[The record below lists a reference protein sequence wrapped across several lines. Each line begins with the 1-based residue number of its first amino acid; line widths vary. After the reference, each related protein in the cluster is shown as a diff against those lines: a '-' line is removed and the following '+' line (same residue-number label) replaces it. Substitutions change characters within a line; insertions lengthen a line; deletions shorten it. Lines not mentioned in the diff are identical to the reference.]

1 MNQKDPTYDKDLE
14 SDFIE
19 LQNQLNYYNREIVE
33 KEKYFKEWAEKL
45 FKKEKTLKES
55 EEEIKFLNNETIP
68 RLEAQSN
75 KLNIL
80 LKELHLKKI
89 EVDSKQKKIEKANF
103 ELEKKKNFFDWLKT
117 FKDSKE
123 ERIFQLKN
131 KKYSIKKFSKNT
143 SEKIPEIIEKLKQEK
158 TELIKEKHEYDCE
171 VSSILKVM
179 QKLSETLEN
188 TIFLIESKE
197 AELTS

>member
-1 MNQKDPTYDKDLE
+1 M
-14 SDFIE
+14 
-19 LQNQLNYYNREIVE
+19 
-33 KEKYFKEWAEKL
+33 
-45 FKKEKTLKES
+45 
-55 EEEIKFLNNETIP
+55 
-68 RLEAQSN
+68 
-75 KLNIL
+75 
-80 LKELHLKKI
+80 KKI

-131 KKYSIKKFSKNT
+131 KKYSIKKISKNT